1 MRVMTHL
8 HIPVALMALSLL
20 TAPTATAGQADADA
34 QTEKAAIV
42 ATALDYAEGYY
53 GGEPQRMMRA
63 LSPYLSKRGLMTRP
77 GVPTFLLQMNADTL
91 IDASNGVK
99 LAPAE
104 RHITTEVMHVN
115 HEIASARVFTAQF
128 NDYLHLV
135 KRNGAW
141 QILNVLWR
149 PPTPSTPTPDTARS
163 GVEKAV
169 RNYVAAL
176 FASDAPSAMAVVHP
190 IANLRVLAQPQG
202 RSRVVREQNPETL
215 HASLAAGQVKLPG
228 KPEDAQI
235 TVEGV
240 DVNIAA
246 ARLSIGSTTT
256 YLHLAS
262 TDGKWRVVNALAYPP
277 SPATPTR

>member
-1 MRVMTHL
+1 MTNVHL
-8 HIPVALMALSLL
+8 TAALMALSMLS
-20 TAPTATAGQADADA
+20 APEAIAGQAGTDA
-34 QTEKAAIV
+34 QSEKAAIV

-53 GGEPQRMMRA
+53 SGEPQRMARA
-63 LSPYLSKRGLMTRP
+63 VSPYLSKRGLMTRP
-77 GVPTFLLQMNADTL
+77 GVPPFLMQMNADTL

-104 RHITTEVMHVN
+104 RHITTEVLHVN
-115 HEIASARVFTAQF
+115 HEVASARVFTAQF

-149 PPTPSTPTPDTARS
+149 PPSPSAPTADGARA
-163 GVEKAV
+163 GVEEAV

-176 FASDAPSAMAVVHP
+176 LASDGPRAMAVVHP
-190 IANLRVLAQPQG
+190 MANLRALAQPPQG
-202 RSRVVREQNPETL
+202 RPRVVREQNPETL
-215 HASLAAGQVKLPG
+215 HASLAAGQAKLAG
-228 KPEDAQI
+228 KPEDAQV

-246 ARLSIGSTTT
+246 VRMSIGPMTT

-262 TDGKWRVVNALAYPP
+262 TDGTWRVVNALAYPP
-277 SPATPTR
+277 SPGPPTR

>member
-1 MRVMTHL
+1 MTNFHPIAAL
-8 HIPVALMALSLL
+8 VALSMLS
-20 TAPTATAGQADADA
+20 APNAVARQAAADA
-34 QTEKAAIV
+34 QSEKAAIV

-53 GGEPQRMMRA
+53 GGEPQRMARA
-63 LSPYLSKRGLMTRP
+63 VSPYLSKRGLLTRP
-77 GVPTFLLQMNADTL
+77 GMPPFLVQMNADTL

-104 RHITTEVMHVN
+104 RHISTEVLHINNEV
-115 HEIASARVFTAQF
+115 ASARVFTAQF

-135 KRNGAW
+135 KRSGAW

-149 PPTPSTPTPDTARS
+149 PPTPSTPTPDGAS
-163 GVEKAV
+163 GEVEKAV

-176 FASDAPSAMAVVHP
+176 FASDGPRAVAVVHP
-190 IANLRVLAQPQG
+190 IANLRALAQPPQG
-202 RSRVVREQNPETL
+202 RPRVVREQNPDTL
-215 HASLAAGQVKLPG
+215 HASLAGGQMKIAG
-228 KPEDAQI
+228 KPEDAQV

-246 ARLSIGSTTT
+246 ARMAVGPMTT

-262 TDGKWRVVNALAYPP
+262 TDGKWRIVNALAYPP
-277 SPATPTR
+277 PPATPTR